1 MAVLTSFLQVF
12 GVLGIYIFDVH
23 YFVMTQVFFQH
34 FSSSM
39 GSPLKTILLCSWC
52 LSSPRFRIFF
62 TTKWVSIV
70 VIPPPLFSFSA
81 RLDFPPSELYIPSAI
96 KYSFALPQ
104 KMSFNFDPKKY
115 TLKLAVFSL
124 KSTETLILSYE
135 SMKNKP

>member
-39 GSPLKTILLCSWC
+39 GSPLKTILLCSWTSWC

-81 RLDFPPSELYIPSAI
+81 RLDFPHSKLYIPSAI
-96 KYSFALPQ
+96 TVPIA
-104 KMSFNFDPKKY
+104 
-115 TLKLAVFSL
+115 
-124 KSTETLILSYE
+124 EILSGKNARAWV
-135 SMKNKP
+135 SMVLYLKK